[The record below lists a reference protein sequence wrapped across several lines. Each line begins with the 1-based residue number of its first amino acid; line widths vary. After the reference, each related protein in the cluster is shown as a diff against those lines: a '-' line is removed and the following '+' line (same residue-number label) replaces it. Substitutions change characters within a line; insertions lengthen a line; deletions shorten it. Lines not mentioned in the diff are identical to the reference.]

1 MQRFMKKPSRKS
13 VSLRVYVERN
23 QRQALL
29 KRASRNGTSITDE
42 VRRAIGA
49 YLALRG
55 PDTLTVLDEG
65 TRRAERHIEH
75 MVAEL
80 DRLNACLDV
89 SFAQLSHNAGRK
101 QVRRRPRRLLN

>member
-1 MQRFMKKPSRKS
+1 MKKPSRKS
-13 VSLRVYVERN
+13 GSLRVYVERN

-29 KRASRNGTSITDE
+29 KRASLNGTSITDE
-42 VRRAIGA
+42 IRRAISA
-49 YLALRG
+49 YLAVKG
-55 PDTLTVLDEG
+55 PDMVTMLDEG
-65 TRRAERHIEH
+65 TRRAERHINE

-101 QVRRRPRRLLN
+101 QVRKRPRRLLN